1 MYTYMCSTC
10 MYVCVYTTCTCMY
23 IIYMYIH
30 IYMYMCTSTLV
41 KFFTFSLFIE
51 SNFSCLH
58 YSAGPL
64 PSAGGAA
71 ASLSTPAAPDA
82 SGETASFVAAAS
94 TVAGSFVVSDSP
106 TPMLTLI

>member
-1 MYTYMCSTC
+1 
-10 MYVCVYTTCTCMY
+10 
-23 IIYMYIH
+23 MYIH
-30 IYMYMCTSTLV
+30 ECTHTCVAHVCMCVCTLHVHVFMYTCTSTSTLV

>member
-1 MYTYMCSTC
+1 
-10 MYVCVYTTCTCMY
+10 
-23 IIYMYIH
+23 MYIH
-30 IYMYMCTSTLV
+30 ECTHTCVAHVCMCVCTLHVHVCIHVYMCTSTLV